1 LFTLIRAAAAE
12 NDVSEE
18 DLEVQLEAF
27 MQRQAEI
34 ESGAAARKVM
44 PGQVLGADEVSE
56 EEAKRYCRDVVSVLK
71 NLKQKRDMSV
81 NEVKL
86 TVAIEDPRAR
96 ERRLMGME
104 DSSGVSRDE
113 MADALVEVAEG
124 RIPQDRIALRELY
137 KEISNWPFL
146 EEAGPS
152 GEVANGY

>member
-1 LFTLIRAAAAE
+1 
-12 NDVSEE
+12 
-18 DLEVQLEAF
+18 
-27 MQRQAEI
+27 
-34 ESGAAARKVM
+34 
-44 PGQVLGADEVSE
+44 
-56 EEAKRYCRDVVSVLK
+56 
-71 NLKQKRDMSV
+71 MSV